1 MSVTQFAM
9 VEELAF
15 LIRDNLRSKHLVL
28 AMEDTF
34 VNFLQHDT
42 SSDGVLELE
51 PMDPYN
57 RLLLHRLADIFGFA
71 HVSIGEGEDRHLIL
85 ERCPETSIPS
95 ILVSD
100 ILIQYDEPL
109 SNSIQHQ
116 VLRRDEATPVLQAKP
131 PSLSTIKEREAAYLA
146 ARERIFSVDVAEM
159 REPVEQRPRNVPA
172 VARRMIAHAL
182 GQKVTPTDKDV
193 GEEQCNAC
201 DAESRDLQ
209 VENKDEVRSSSM
221 DNSQESSSSLHKQ
234 INSFSKL
241 TNNKHESSTAS
252 PGQENRD
259 RSRLK
264 KEFSKEEQSRAARR
278 MFASA
283 LGLQPTKGNSATR

>member
-1 MSVTQFAM
+1 MSVTEFAM

-15 LIRDNLRSKHLVL
+15 LVRDNLRSKHLVL

-34 VNFLQHDT
+34 VNFLQTDT

-71 HVSIGEGEDRHLIL
+71 HVSIGEGESRHLIL
-85 ERCPETSIPS
+85 ERCPETSIPA

-100 ILIQYDEPL
+100 ILFQCDEPQ
-109 SNSIQHQ
+109 SISVPDQ
-116 VLRRDEATPVLQAKP
+116 VLRRDDATPVVQAKT

-146 ARERIFSVDVAEM
+146 ARLRIFSVDGEEV

-182 GQKVTPTDKDV
+182 GQKITP
-193 GEEQCNAC
+193 G
-201 DAESRDLQ
+201 RDIDWNE
-209 VENKDEVRSSSM
+209 ENKEVEESKSTSVE
-221 DNSQESSSSLHKQ
+221 DSQESSSSVAKGLSRK
-234 INSFSKL
+234 
-241 TNNKHESSTAS
+241 SSS
-252 PGQENRD
+252 QNEMSRNRT
-259 RSRLK
+259 

-278 MFASA
+278 MFANA
-283 LGLQPTKGNSATR
+283 LGLQPTKASLPTTR

>member
-85 ERCPETSIPS
+85 ERCPETSIPA

-193 GEEQCNAC
+193 GDEQCNVC

-209 VENKDEVRSSSM
+209 VENKDE
-221 DNSQESSSSLHKQ
+221 ESSSSLHKQ

>member
-1 MSVTQFAM
+1 M
-9 VEELAF
+9 
-15 LIRDNLRSKHLVL
+15 
-28 AMEDTF
+28 
-34 VNFLQHDT
+34 
-42 SSDGVLELE
+42 
-51 PMDPYN
+51 
-57 RLLLHRLADIFGFA
+57 RL
-71 HVSIGEGEDRHLIL
+71 
-85 ERCPETSIPS
+85 P
-95 ILVSD
+95 
-100 ILIQYDEPL
+100 Q
-109 SNSIQHQ
+109 
-116 VLRRDEATPVLQAKP
+116 VLQAKP

-193 GEEQCNAC
+193 GDEQCNVC